1 MYKVGIVL
9 CYLGGHLH
17 GYFDKFLIGCKYNP
31 TIDWLLFTDDH
42 TQMDY
47 PENVKVHYT
56 TLDEMRERVH
66 TALDREICIDTPR
79 GLCNYKVMYGKI
91 FEEELKPYDFWGFC
105 DCDLVFGNLRKFF
118 TDDIFEKYGKIGIYG
133 HLTLMRNDEF
143 HRMVWKDAAEAFKG
157 YLGVDIFKEG
167 SRAWSF
173 DEVPGIDRY
182 FDEQGLPQYGERI
195 FESYQPDKKG
205 FIPDDRKNYAKGF
218 VAKLKN
224 DKNCWK
230 WRKRKHVMFEYDRGS
245 IYRIC
250 LIHGKVCKEEILYA
264 HFPGGK
270 NFKNR
275 ELGDHFYIIPY
286 EFTDQVELTPKW
298 IRAHA
303 EDEHLMQSLKLNFI
317 WYRGVAA
324 KYMPGL
330 AKVVKKLLGK
340 EKGKE

>member
-1 MYKVGIVL
+1 M
-9 CYLGGHLH
+9 
-17 GYFDKFLIGCKYNP
+17 
-31 TIDWLLFTDDH
+31 
-42 TQMDY
+42 
-47 PENVKVHYT
+47 
-56 TLDEMRERVH
+56 
-66 TALDREICIDTPR
+66 
-79 GLCNYKVMYGKI
+79 
-91 FEEELKPYDFWGFC
+91 
-105 DCDLVFGNLRKFF
+105 
-118 TDDIFEKYGKIGIYG
+118 
-133 HLTLMRNDEF
+133 
-143 HRMVWKDAAEAFKG
+143 MVWKDAAEAFKG

-224 DKNCWK
+224 EKNCWK